1 MTSRRKFLKQG
12 TLGALA
18 AGVSFG
24 LSDKVRTAAMSSS
37 LPLGLNREA
46 FASQLHTTFHIKR
59 GSGTVPLKLIDV
71 VNIGSRQTTG
81 SLREAFALVLR
92 GSDETSLEQ
101 DTYVIEHQKL
111 GAFSFLMVPIG
122 LRDKSSRYYEININR
137 LHG

>member
-12 TLGALA
+12 ALGALA

-24 LSDKVRTAAMSSS
+24 LSDKVRAASMSSS
-37 LPLGLNREA
+37 SPLGFNREA
-46 FASQLHTTFHIKR
+46 FASQLHTTFHVKT

-101 DTYVIEHQKL
+101 DTYVIEHRKL